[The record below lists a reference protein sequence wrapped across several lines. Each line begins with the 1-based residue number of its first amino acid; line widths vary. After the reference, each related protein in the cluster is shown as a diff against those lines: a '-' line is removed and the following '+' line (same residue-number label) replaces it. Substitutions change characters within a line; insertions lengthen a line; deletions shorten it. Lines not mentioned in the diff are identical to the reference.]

1 MVKWLLLQVWMGK
14 KRSLPQPPLP
24 EIQMFIR
31 SLLRVHCT
39 LRGRKGGEKIK
50 VNKLTRKNTSIGG
63 CSGIGLAAARI
74 FASRGAKVHALD
86 LNSID
91 KISDN
96 DSKDCGGEQ
105 RIVYTHCDVTDW
117 ARLRQIF
124 TEIGHVDIAV
134 ANAGV
139 SQECDY
145 FADTFDADG
154 KLEEPHYAVL
164 DVNYRA
170 VLNFIKLSLSA
181 FRKQGCAGGS
191 IVITS
196 SAAAYAPEQSLPV
209 YSATK
214 TAVRSIV
221 FPSFLA

>member
-1 MVKWLLLQVWMGK
+1 
-14 KRSLPQPPLP
+14 
-24 EIQMFIR
+24 MFIR
-31 SLLRVHCT
+31 SLLRIHFT
-39 LRGRKGGEKIK
+39 LRERTGEGRGKDKI
-50 VNKLTRKNTSIGG
+50 NKLTRSDTSIGG

-86 LNSID
+86 LNPID
-91 KISDN
+91 EDSDN
-96 DSKDCGGEQ
+96 SKGCGGEH

-117 ARLRQIF
+117 ARLRQTF
-124 TEIGHVDIAV
+124 TEVGHVDIAV

-154 KLEEPHYAVL
+154 KLEEPLYAVL

-196 SAAAYAPEQSLPV
+196 SATAYAPEQSLPV

-214 TAVRSIV
+214 TAVRSSL
-221 FPSFLA
+221 FPSFLK